1 MKYNISDEI
10 IFDRDTSQP
19 REKLKYRRRLRRGE
33 EQKNFQ
39 KSISNSKF
47 DRNLLALLNKNLK
60 DGDNN
65 ENNNKSKN
73 DKNINGDKNDD
84 NNKFNN
90 KSNNR
95 KNKLDKEKDNKNG
108 EENGA
113 NKENEDEN
121 NKSKSKN
128 GNDNENDV
136 NKNKNSNNKE
146 DENNQNNQNIKETQ
160 NAFIQV
166 NFFDVILENERK
178 KLTLK
183 YKEKENEMRLRINN
197 LIQNLHVV
205 KIENKKEIYD
215 LKNKLNEKNEEIMD
229 LKNLNNSLKKQLEKC
244 TNKVNDLNNQLLE
257 LKRQNRTFNIT
268 RSKNNEIGIN
278 DSSTSRSKNYESGN
292 SENHPLYDYYSKN
305 VSKKDIN
312 NQNHRHN
319 NNELNNKSEDNLDE
333 MMNLKNKQLNDS
345 FMTMRILNK
354 DKNKLQNDLNG
365 ITQYK
370 KKDPSIITLN
380 RSLNFKNKN
389 KYINLLMNAYK
400 TNKNFLYK
408 NKRGL
413 SNEKNQT
420 KSEPNLSM
428 NYLSKS
434 LSNINEIDTLR
445 KIQKDYSIRV
455 YNNLLYN
462 IDKNKDKRA
471 ISAKLINFKETN
483 SDYNKSNF
491 SKIFNDSER
500 KALSTLFK
508 TQEEFNNFNKKID
521 VIEKRNGGL
530 VRQLLMENKMLT
542 KENENKKEEILSM
555 QEKLKDYENK
565 LRNVNQKLN
574 YEKYILN
581 KTKKSFQG
589 TKTNF
594 ENNKK

>member
-1 MKYNISDEI
+1 MKYNFSDEI

-33 EQKNFQ
+33 EQKSSH
-39 KSISNSKF
+39 KSSSNSKF
-47 DRNLLALLNKNLK
+47 DIKFLSLLNKNSK

-65 ENNNKSKN
+65 ENNNKLNN
-73 DKNINGDKNDD
+73 DKNINGDSNDN

-90 KSNNR
+90 G
-95 KNKLDKEKDNKNG
+95 KNKLDKNKYNKNW

-121 NKSKSKN
+121 NDSKFKN
-128 GNDNENDV
+128 NENDVNDV
-136 NKNKNSNNKE
+136 NKNKNSNNNE
-146 DENNQNNQNIKETQ
+146 DDNNQNSKDIKETQ
-160 NAFIQV
+160 NAYIQV
-166 NFFDVILENERK
+166 NFFDLILENERK
-178 KLTLK
+178 KIALK
-183 YKEKENEMRLRINN
+183 YKEKENEMRLRIND
-197 LIQNLHVV
+197 LIQNLHLV

-215 LKNKLNEKNEEIMD
+215 LNNKLNEKNEEIMD

-244 TNKVNDLNNQLLE
+244 TNKVNDLNNQLQD

-268 RSKNNEIGIN
+268 RSKNNENGIN
-278 DSSTSRSKNYESGN
+278 DSSTSRSKNYESAN
-292 SENHPLYDYYSKN
+292 SVNHPSYDYYSKN

-312 NQNHRHN
+312 KPNYRYS
-319 NNELNNKSEDNLDE
+319 NNELNNKSEDNLE
-333 MMNLKNKQLNDS
+333 ETMNLKDKQLNDS
-345 FMTMRILNK
+345 FLTMRILNK
-354 DKNKLQNDLNG
+354 DKNKLDG
-365 ITQYK
+365 ITEYK

-389 KYINLLMNAYK
+389 RYNNLLMNAYK

-408 NKRGL
+408 NKRDL
-413 SNEKNQT
+413 SNERNKI
-420 KSEPNLSM
+420 KSESNLSI
-428 NYLSKS
+428 NYLSRS
-434 LSNINEIDTLR
+434 LSNINEIDTIR

-462 IDKNKDKRA
+462 IDKDKNKRA
-471 ISAKLINFKETN
+471 ISAKLINFKETI

-530 VRQLLMENKMLT
+530 VRQLLMENKLLT

-565 LRNVNQKLN
+565 LKTVNQKLN
-574 YEKYILN
+574 YEKYIIN

>member
-1 MKYNISDEI
+1 MKYNFSDEI

-33 EQKNFQ
+33 EQKSSH
-39 KSISNSKF
+39 KSSSNSKF
-47 DRNLLALLNKNLK
+47 DIKFLSLLNKNSK

-65 ENNNKSKN
+65 ENNNKLNN
-73 DKNINGDKNDD
+73 DKNINGDSNDN

-90 KSNNR
+90 G
-95 KNKLDKEKDNKNG
+95 KNKLDKNKYNKNW

-121 NKSKSKN
+121 NDSKFKN
-128 GNDNENDV
+128 NENDVNDV
-136 NKNKNSNNKE
+136 NKNKNSNNNE
-146 DENNQNNQNIKETQ
+146 DENNQNSKDIKETQ
-160 NAFIQV
+160 NAYIQV
-166 NFFDVILENERK
+166 NFFDLILENERK
-178 KLTLK
+178 KIALK
-183 YKEKENEMRLRINN
+183 YKEKENEMRLRIND
-197 LIQNLHVV
+197 LIQNLHLV
-205 KIENKKEIYD
+205 KIENKKEISD
-215 LKNKLNEKNEEIMD
+215 LNNKLNEKNEEIMD

-244 TNKVNDLNNQLLE
+244 TNKLNDLNNQLQD

-268 RSKNNEIGIN
+268 RSKNNENGIN
-278 DSSTSRSKNYESGN
+278 DSSTSRSKNYESAN
-292 SENHPLYDYYSKN
+292 SVNHPSYDYYSKN

-312 NQNHRHN
+312 KPNYRYS
-319 NNELNNKSEDNLDE
+319 NNELNNKSEDNLE
-333 MMNLKNKQLNDS
+333 ETMNLKDKQLNDS
-345 FMTMRILNK
+345 FLTMRILNK
-354 DKNKLQNDLNG
+354 DKNKLDG
-365 ITQYK
+365 ITEYK

-380 RSLNFKNKN
+380 RSLNCKNKN
-389 KYINLLMNAYK
+389 RYNNLLMNAYK

-408 NKRGL
+408 NKRDL
-413 SNEKNQT
+413 SNERNKI
-420 KSEPNLSM
+420 KSESNLSI
-428 NYLSKS
+428 NYLSRS
-434 LSNINEIDTLR
+434 LSNINEIDTIR

-462 IDKNKDKRA
+462 IDKDKNKRA
-471 ISAKLINFKETN
+471 ISAKLINFKETI

-530 VRQLLMENKMLT
+530 VRQLLMENKLLT

-565 LRNVNQKLN
+565 LKTVNQKLN
-574 YEKYILN
+574 YEKYIIN

>member
-1 MKYNISDEI
+1 MKYNFSDEI

-33 EQKNFQ
+33 EQKSSH
-39 KSISNSKF
+39 KSSSNSKF
-47 DRNLLALLNKNLK
+47 DIKFLSLLNKNSK

-65 ENNNKSKN
+65 ENNNKLNN
-73 DKNINGDKNDD
+73 DKNINGDSNDN

-90 KSNNR
+90 G
-95 KNKLDKEKDNKNG
+95 KNKLDKNKYNKNW

-121 NKSKSKN
+121 NDSKFKN
-128 GNDNENDV
+128 NENDV
-136 NKNKNSNNKE
+136 NDINKNKNSNNNE
-146 DENNQNNQNIKETQ
+146 DENNQNSKDIKETQ
-160 NAFIQV
+160 NAYIQV
-166 NFFDVILENERK
+166 NFFDLILENERK
-178 KLTLK
+178 KIALK
-183 YKEKENEMRLRINN
+183 YKEKENEMRLRIND
-197 LIQNLHVV
+197 LIQNLHLV
-205 KIENKKEIYD
+205 KIENKKEISD
-215 LKNKLNEKNEEIMD
+215 LNNKLNEKNEEIMD

-244 TNKVNDLNNQLLE
+244 TNKLNDLNNQLQD

-268 RSKNNEIGIN
+268 RSKNNENGIN
-278 DSSTSRSKNYESGN
+278 DSSTSRSKNYESAN
-292 SENHPLYDYYSKN
+292 SVNHPSYDYYSKN

-312 NQNHRHN
+312 KPNYRYS
-319 NNELNNKSEDNLDE
+319 NNELNNKSEDNLE
-333 MMNLKNKQLNDS
+333 ETMNLKDKQLNDS
-345 FMTMRILNK
+345 FLTMRILNK
-354 DKNKLQNDLNG
+354 DKNKLDG
-365 ITQYK
+365 ITEYK

-389 KYINLLMNAYK
+389 RYNNLLMNAYK

-408 NKRGL
+408 NKRDL
-413 SNEKNQT
+413 SNERNKI
-420 KSEPNLSM
+420 KSESNLSI
-428 NYLSKS
+428 NYLSRS
-434 LSNINEIDTLR
+434 LSNINEIDTIR

-462 IDKNKDKRA
+462 IDKDKNKRA
-471 ISAKLINFKETN
+471 ISAKLINFKETI

-530 VRQLLMENKMLT
+530 VRQLLMENKLLT

-565 LRNVNQKLN
+565 LKTVNQKLN
-574 YEKYILN
+574 YEKYIIN

>member
-1 MKYNISDEI
+1 MKYNFSDEI

-33 EQKNFQ
+33 EQKSSH
-39 KSISNSKF
+39 KSSSNSKF
-47 DRNLLALLNKNLK
+47 DIKFLSLLNKNSK

-65 ENNNKSKN
+65 ENNNKLNN
-73 DKNINGDKNDD
+73 DKNINGDSNDN

-90 KSNNR
+90 G
-95 KNKLDKEKDNKNG
+95 KNKLDKNKYNKNW

-121 NKSKSKN
+121 NDSKFKN
-128 GNDNENDV
+128 NENDVNDV
-136 NKNKNSNNKE
+136 NKNKNSNNNE
-146 DENNQNNQNIKETQ
+146 DENNQNSKDIKETQ
-160 NAFIQV
+160 NAYIQV
-166 NFFDVILENERK
+166 NFFDLILENERK
-178 KLTLK
+178 KIALK
-183 YKEKENEMRLRINN
+183 YKEKENEMRLRIND
-197 LIQNLHVV
+197 LIQNLHLV

-215 LKNKLNEKNEEIMD
+215 LNNKLNEKNEEIMD

-244 TNKVNDLNNQLLE
+244 TNKVNDLNNQLQD

-268 RSKNNEIGIN
+268 RSKNNENGIN
-278 DSSTSRSKNYESGN
+278 DSSTSRSKNYESAN
-292 SENHPLYDYYSKN
+292 SVNHPSYDYYSKN

-312 NQNHRHN
+312 KPNYRYS
-319 NNELNNKSEDNLDE
+319 NNELNNKSEDNLE
-333 MMNLKNKQLNDS
+333 ETMNLKDKQLNDS
-345 FMTMRILNK
+345 FLTMRILNK
-354 DKNKLQNDLNG
+354 DKNKLDG
-365 ITQYK
+365 ITEYK

-389 KYINLLMNAYK
+389 RYNNLLMNAYK

-408 NKRGL
+408 NKRDL
-413 SNEKNQT
+413 SNERNKI
-420 KSEPNLSM
+420 KSESNLSI
-428 NYLSKS
+428 NYLSRS
-434 LSNINEIDTLR
+434 LSNINEIDTIR

-462 IDKNKDKRA
+462 IDKDKNKRA
-471 ISAKLINFKETN
+471 ISAKLINFKETI

-530 VRQLLMENKMLT
+530 VRQLLMENKLLT

-565 LRNVNQKLN
+565 LKTVNQKLN
-574 YEKYILN
+574 YEKYIIN

>member
-1 MKYNISDEI
+1 MKYNFSDEI

-33 EQKNFQ
+33 EQKSSH
-39 KSISNSKF
+39 KSSSNSKF
-47 DRNLLALLNKNLK
+47 DIKFLSLLNKNSK

-65 ENNNKSKN
+65 ENNNKLNN
-73 DKNINGDKNDD
+73 DKNINEDSNDN

-90 KSNNR
+90 G
-95 KNKLDKEKDNKNG
+95 KNKLDKNKYNKNW

-121 NKSKSKN
+121 NNSKFKN
-128 GNDNENDV
+128 NENDVNDV
-136 NKNKNSNNKE
+136 NKNKNSNNNE
-146 DENNQNNQNIKETQ
+146 DENNQNSKDIKETQ
-160 NAFIQV
+160 NAYIQV
-166 NFFDVILENERK
+166 NFFDLILENERK
-178 KLTLK
+178 KITLK
-183 YKEKENEMRLRINN
+183 YKEKENEMRLRIND
-197 LIQNLHVV
+197 LIQNLHLV

-215 LKNKLNEKNEEIMD
+215 LNNKLNEKNEEIMD

-244 TNKVNDLNNQLLE
+244 TNKVNDLNNQLQD

-268 RSKNNEIGIN
+268 RSKNNENGIN
-278 DSSTSRSKNYESGN
+278 DSSTSRSKNYESAN
-292 SENHPLYDYYSKN
+292 SVNHPSYDYYSKN

-312 NQNHRHN
+312 KPNYRYS
-319 NNELNNKSEDNLDE
+319 NNELNNKSEDNLE
-333 MMNLKNKQLNDS
+333 ETMNLKDKQLNDS
-345 FMTMRILNK
+345 FLTMRILNK
-354 DKNKLQNDLNG
+354 DKNKLDG
-365 ITQYK
+365 ITEYK

-389 KYINLLMNAYK
+389 RYNNLLMNAYK

-408 NKRGL
+408 NKRDL
-413 SNEKNQT
+413 SNERNKI
-420 KSEPNLSM
+420 KSESNLSI
-428 NYLSKS
+428 NYLSRS
-434 LSNINEIDTLR
+434 LSNINEIDTIR

-462 IDKNKDKRA
+462 IDKDKNKRA
-471 ISAKLINFKETN
+471 ISAKLINFKETI

-530 VRQLLMENKMLT
+530 VRQLLMENKLLT

-565 LRNVNQKLN
+565 LKTVNQKLN
-574 YEKYILN
+574 YEKYIIN